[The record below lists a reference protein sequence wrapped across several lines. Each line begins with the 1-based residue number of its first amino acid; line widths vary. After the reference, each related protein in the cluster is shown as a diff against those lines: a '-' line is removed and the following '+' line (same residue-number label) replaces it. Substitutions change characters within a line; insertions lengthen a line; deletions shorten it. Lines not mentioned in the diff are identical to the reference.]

1 MCDFIG
7 KILIQI
13 EQNDF
18 YYNCVFAL
26 RVLKVS
32 QRKRLFFLKKKII
45 FRYLHKRTSSNKGGF
60 IVVLILMLSAAT
72 AFRGFP
78 LQYRSCCLFKALK

>member
-18 YYNCVFAL
+18 SYNCVFAL

-32 QRKRLFFLKKKII
+32 QRKRLFFFKKKKL
-45 FRYLHKRTSSNKGGF
+45 YLGTYIKELP
-60 IVVLILMLSAAT
+60 LIKVDLL
-72 AFRGFP
+72 
-78 LQYRSCCLFKALK
+78 LF